1 MNGKGLGAFP
11 ASCTTAGVAD
21 LGWNLLAEDVSL
33 PAAVLYEARVRHNLQ
48 WMQRFMEAY
57 RVKLAPHGKTT
68 MSPALFQRQIDGG
81 AWGITLANAPQVQ
94 AAHNHGIR
102 RVLMANQLV
111 GRANMAIIAR
121 ILRQD
126 PDFTYFC
133 IIDSPANAAHLGA
146 YFGEQGL
153 TLPVLIELGPAG
165 GRTGVRDDAQFQ
177 AVADEIARW
186 PALALAGIEVYE
198 GVLQEEQAIRAFL
211 RRATGALRGPGRSGP
226 PAQERPGT
234 DLRRRLGL
242 VRRGGRGILESGHR
256 RAAGRGAA
264 PRLLPVARRGR
275 LPLGGRAHQRAQP
288 RGPQDGS
295 GPAARAA
302 GLGLRCNRCPSRAA
316 PSSRWASATPPRR
329 RPAHAR
335 PALPSRPGRPGA
347 APAHWKLTAMM
358 DQHAFM
364 QIGEGDDIQVGDMI
378 AFDISHPCLTFDKW
392 RQVLLVD
399 EQYRVI
405 DVAET
410 FSKRPLR

>member
-211 RRATGALRGPGRSGP
+211 RRATGAARPGRSGP
-226 PAQERPGT
+226 PAQERPGA

-242 VRRGGRGILESGHR
+242 VRRGGRGILEPGYR

-275 LPLGGRAHQRAQP
+275 LPLGRRAHQRAQP

-295 GPAARAA
+295 GPATRAA
-302 GLGLRCNRCPSRAA
+302 GLGLCNRCPSRAA
-316 PSSRWASATPPRR
+316 PSSRWASATPLSTPACPRR
-329 RPAHAR
+329 PSATVPAR
-335 PALPSRPGRPGA
+335 PPRA

-364 QIGEGDDIQVGDMI
+364 QISEGDDIQVGDMI

-410 FSKRPLR
+410 FF

>member
-165 GRTGVRDDAQFQ
+165 GRAGVRDDAQFQ

-211 RRATGALRGPGRSGP
+211 RRATGAPARPGRSGP
-226 PAQERPGT
+226 PAQERPGA

-242 VRRGGRGILESGHR
+242 VRRGGRGILEPGYR

-275 LPLGGRAHQRAQP
+275 LPLGRRAHQRAQP

-295 GPAARAA
+295 GPATRAA
-302 GLGLRCNRCPSRAA
+302 GLGLCAIAARAGPRHHRA
-316 PSSRWASATPPRR
+316 GQARRRFRR
-329 RPAHAR
+329 RPAHAG
-335 PALPSRPGRPGA
+335 PALPSRPGRPGI

-364 QIGEGDDIQVGDMI
+364 QISEGDDIQVGDMI

-392 RQVLLVD
+392 RRGPCCVVMRQAPRGKTWDGPAL
-399 EQYRVI
+399 
-405 DVAET
+405 
-410 FSKRPLR
+410 S

>member
-211 RRATGALRGPGRSGP
+211 RRATGAARPGRSGP
-226 PAQERPGT
+226 PAQERPGA

-242 VRRGGRGILESGHR
+242 VRRGGRGILEPGYR

-275 LPLGGRAHQRAQP
+275 LPLGRRAHQRAQP

-295 GPAARAA
+295 GPATRAA
-302 GLGLRCNRCPSRAA
+302 GLGLCAIAARAGPRHHRAGQARRRSTPACPRR
-316 PSSRWASATPPRR
+316 PSATVPARPPPPPRR
-329 RPAHAR
+329 TG
-335 PALPSRPGRPGA
+335 S
-347 APAHWKLTAMM
+347 
-358 DQHAFM
+358 
-364 QIGEGDDIQVGDMI
+364 
-378 AFDISHPCLTFDKW
+378 
-392 RQVLLVD
+392 
-399 EQYRVI
+399 
-405 DVAET
+405 
-410 FSKRPLR
+410 

>member
-1 MNGKGLGAFP
+1 M
-11 ASCTTAGVAD
+11 
-21 LGWNLLAEDVSL
+21 
-33 PAAVLYEARVRHNLQ
+33 
-48 WMQRFMEAY
+48 
-57 RVKLAPHGKTT
+57 
-68 MSPALFQRQIDGG
+68 
-81 AWGITLANAPQVQ
+81 Q

-111 GRANMAIIAR
+111 GRAMAIIAR

-146 YFGEQGL
+146 CFGEQGL

-165 GRTGVRDDAQFQ
+165 GRTGVRDDAQFR
-177 AVADEIARW
+177 RW
-186 PALALAGIEVYE
+186 PTRSPAGPRWPWP
-198 GVLQEEQAIRAFL
+198 ASKSTRACC
-211 RRATGALRGPGRSGP
+211 RKNRPSAPSCAAP
-226 PAQERPGT
+226 PARCAAWPKRAACAERPGA

-242 VRRGGRGILESGHR
+242 VRRGGRGILEPGYR

-264 PRLLPVARRGR
+264 PGCYLSHDVASTARPPSASTHNPVARKMDPGLQPALQVWAYVQS
-275 LPLGGRAHQRAQP
+275 LPEPGRAIIALGKRDAA
-288 RGPQDGS
+288 S
-295 GPAARAA
+295 TPACAR
-302 GLGLRCNRCPSRAA
+302 P
-316 PSSRWASATPPRR
+316 SATV
-329 RPAHAR
+329 
-335 PALPSRPGRPGA
+335 RPGRPG

-364 QIGEGDDIQVGDMI
+364 QISEGDDIQVGDMI

-410 FSKRPLR
+410 FSKKRPCGNAPGPRGKTWDGPALS

>member
-211 RRATGALRGPGRSGP
+211 RRATGAARPGRSGP
-226 PAQERPGT
+226 PAQERPGA

-242 VRRGGRGILESGHR
+242 VRRGGRGILEPGYR

-275 LPLGGRAHQRAQP
+275 LPLGRRAHQRAQP

-295 GPAARAA
+295 GPATRAA
-302 GLGLRCNRCPSRAA
+302 GLGLCAIAARAGPRHHRA
-316 PSSRWASATPPRR
+316 GQARRRFRR
-329 RPAHAR
+329 RPAHAG

-364 QIGEGDDIQVGDMI
+364 QISEGDDIQVGDMI

-410 FSKRPLR
+410 FF

>member
-1 MNGKGLGAFP
+1 
-11 ASCTTAGVAD
+11 
-21 LGWNLLAEDVSL
+21 
-33 PAAVLYEARVRHNLQ
+33 
-48 WMQRFMEAY
+48 MEAY

-211 RRATGALRGPGRSGP
+211 RRATGAARPGRSGP

-242 VRRGGRGILESGHR
+242 VRRGGRGIRIWTS
-256 RAAGRGAA
+256 
-264 PRLLPVARRGR
+264 ARRWTWCCAPAATCR
-275 LPLGGRAHQRAQP
+275 TTWASTARRPSASTRTTPWPARWIRACSP
-288 RGPQDGS
+288 RCRS
-295 GPAARAA
+295 GPT
-302 GLGLRCNRCPSRAA
+302 CNRCPSRAA
-316 PSSRWASATPPRR
+316 PSSRWASATPPTPACP
-329 RPAHAR
+329 RPPCATVPAR
-335 PALPSRPGRPGA
+335 PPA

-410 FSKRPLR
+410 FF